1 MPESLGSAYSLPMT
15 NFPLHPDVIEY
26 LDDESLIEACQN
38 TGGEAGDPI
47 VGLLNAEIER
57 RNLNL

>member
-1 MPESLGSAYSLPMT
+1 MT
-15 NFPLHPDVIEY
+15 NSPLHPDVIEY
-26 LDDESLIEACQN
+26 LDDESLIEAYQN

-47 VGLLNAEIER
+47 AGLLSAEIER